1 MDSVFIYDRYY
12 KKVEIYTVMQDK
24 NENNL
29 RTSYYI
35 NSDFGFLKKEVF
47 NPNNTSAIRQLLVRK
62 NAIK

>member
-1 MDSVFIYDRYY
+1 
-12 KKVEIYTVMQDK
+12 MQDK